1 MPVHIAYKSNKVSF
15 SMMFPRGFSV
25 NLVYLIW
32 ALFGGV
38 LLHAFHSL
46 VLKMTFMPVWSE
58 PINTAQQILDRG
70 LVPTLIWPNELVID
84 KLQSSPY
91 PTEQKLAKKMVMDL
105 DGWSD
110 EGVGYNR
117 MLECSNADCNF
128 AFLSQ
133 LIWPPEAFHES
144 KEVLSGDDGWAVFI
158 TNKKWPLN
166 QELATHILHHQ
177 QVNTT

>member
-1 MPVHIAYKSNKVSF
+1 M
-15 SMMFPRGFSV
+15 GSV
-25 NLVYLIW
+25 WWGSAPCL
-32 ALFGGV
+32 
-38 LLHAFHSL
+38 SL
-46 VLKMTFMPVWSE
+46 PGLKMTFMPVWSE

-70 LVPTLIWPNELVID
+70 LVPTVIWPNELVID

-117 MLECSNADCNF
+117 VLECSNADCNF